1 MLKKVKRSNLDK
13 SFQNEIVQ
21 IVYEGIVHI
30 YKQSLNFYCI
40 FLDISV
46 FSNRNFDDQ
55 CRESF
60 SEDSSFLFD
69 SKIFN
74 TPQKIDDNS
83 AKTEKKGGKTED
95 ELFELEMGKINQFEG
110 NSTILKINDAFNSF
124 DITENKELNDLSFP
138 EDFLSYANHILLP
151 NKSFSYDAS
160 DHKEFKVMFEKFKI
174 IMKTVEKH
182 LNNPKCSLGLLKNY
196 YVNYFV
202 QKYEKLLNYES
213 KFAKS
218 REYLKFFDFMIIDLR
233 EFITLFQECLSN
245 FYHIKRIVGKFI
257 IKGENLFS
265 RENMINFVLN
275 ILFTNEIYYIVHE
288 VQRKV
293 DRIDE
298 MLFKKNIKVC
308 AKCRPE
314 NFKIPDIFCL
324 NSKTLS
330 LFSKAKIIL
339 PKTYIPYFKSI
350 NTLKNINF
358 LKSPAHKMRLLL
370 HTSDMIKKEISTFY
384 ESYGLPQPEFLNSE
398 NLLTIYTYII
408 SKAKIMN
415 LITHLNFMEKFLTPT
430 NLKNDIGYVF
440 YMFKVSAE
448 YLLNSEEFLS
458 TMINFDL
465 FI

>member
-13 SFQNEIVQ
+13 SFQNDIFQ
-21 IVYEGIVHI
+21 IVYEGTVNIFKSSI
-30 YKQSLNFYCI
+30 YLLF
-40 FLDISV
+40 FLDLSV
-46 FSNRNFDDQ
+46 FSNRNFNDHGI
-55 CRESF
+55 ESF
-60 SEDSSFLFD
+60 SEDSSFSFD
-69 SKIFN
+69 SRFFSS
-74 TPQKIDDNS
+74 PQKIDDNS
-83 AKTEKKGGKTED
+83 AKTEKKEGKAED
-95 ELFELEMGKINQFEG
+95 ELFELEIGKINQFEG
-110 NSTILKINDAFNSF
+110 NSTILKINDVFTSF
-124 DITENKELNDLSFP
+124 DVTANKELNDLSFP
-138 EDFLSYANHILLP
+138 ADFLSYANHVLLP
-151 NKSFSYDAS
+151 NKSFSHEPENKDS
-160 DHKEFKVMFEKFKI
+160 KLKFEKFKL

-182 LNNPKCSLGLLKNY
+182 LNNPKCSLGLLKTF

-213 KFAKS
+213 KFVKS
-218 REYLKFFDFMIIDLR
+218 REFLKFFDFMIIDLR
-233 EFITLFQECLSN
+233 EFITLFQECFSN
-245 FYHIKRIVGKFI
+245 FYHIKRIESKFI
-257 IKGENLFS
+257 IEGENIFS

-288 VQRKV
+288 IQRKV
-293 DRIDE
+293 DRTDE

-308 AKCRPE
+308 AMCRPE
-314 NFKIPDIFCL
+314 NFKIPEVFCL

-330 LFSKAKIIL
+330 VFKKNNTSM
-339 PKTYIPYFKSI
+339 PKNYIPYFKSI

-370 HTSDMIKKEISTFY
+370 HTSDMIKKEISDFY
-384 ESYGLPQPEFLNSE
+384 EGYGLPQPEFLNSE